1 MPRICT
7 VCDHPE
13 RTAIDRALV
22 AGEVMRNVAER
33 FAISF
38 AALQRHKAN
47 HLPTVLADAKQRQN
61 EARDSHVAAV
71 GVAVQERDKKEE
83 AHALDVM
90 EELGRCFQRVNLL
103 FDACDRWLRD
113 ADDPTRYDIGP
124 RAGDILVT
132 YEEPGPNGKPVR
144 RKEALDRLLAR
155 VEAAGEGVAVD
166 RWESKH
172 ADPRELVLK
181 TAQQLTGQTQLL
193 AKLLGQLDE
202 RPQVNVLMAPE
213 WLQVR
218 AALLMALAPH
228 PEARRAVAAALVTL
242 EGAPAV
248 VAATGP
254 VPATA
259 AGAA

>member
-1 MPRICT
+1 VPRTCT
-7 VCDHPE
+7 VCDHSE

-22 AGEVMRNVAER
+22 VGEAMRNVAER

-47 HLPTVLADAKQRQN
+47 HLPTVLAEAKQRQDQ
-61 EARDSHVAAV
+61 ARDSHVAAI
-71 GVAVQERDKKEE
+71 GDAVQEHAAAEE

-90 EELGRCFQRVNLL
+90 EELRRCFQRVNLL

-132 YEEPGPNGKPVR
+132 YAEPGADGKPVR
-144 RKEALDRLLAR
+144 RKVSLDRLLAR
-155 VEAAGEGVAVD
+155 LDASGATVE

-172 ADPRELVLK
+172 ADPRDLVLK
-181 TAQQLTGQTQLL
+181 AAQQLTTQTQLL

-218 AALLMALAPH
+218 AALLTALVAH
-228 PEARRAVAAALVTL
+228 PEARQAVAAALMAV
-242 EGAPAV
+242 EAPSAI
-248 VAATGP
+248 
-254 VPATA
+254 
-259 AGAA
+259 GAA

>member
-1 MPRICT
+1 MPRPCT
-7 VCDHPE
+7 VCDHSE

-22 AGEVMRNVAER
+22 AGGAMRNVAER

-47 HLPTVLADAKQRQN
+47 HLPTVLAEAKQRQDQ
-61 EARDSHVAAV
+61 AHDSHVVAI
-71 GVAVQERDKKEE
+71 GDAVQERAAAED

-90 EELGRCFQRVNLL
+90 EELRRCFQRVNLL

-132 YEEPGPNGKPVR
+132 YEEPGADGKPVR

-155 VEAAGEGVAVD
+155 VEAAGKGLTVE

-218 AALLMALAPH
+218 AALLTALAPH

-242 EGAPAV
+242 EAAPA
-248 VAATGP
+248 T
-254 VPATA
+254 T
-259 AGAA
+259 GAA

>member
-1 MPRICT
+1 MPRVCT

-13 RTAIDRALV
+13 CTAIDKALV
-22 AGEVMRNVAER
+22 AGEANRIVAKR
-33 FAISF
+33 FASSP
-38 AALQRHKAN
+38 AAVQRHRAN
-47 HLPTVLADAKQRQN
+47 HLPEVLAEAKRRQSASH
-61 EARDSHVAAV
+61 ETHVASV
-71 GVAVQERDKKEE
+71 GVAIQERDAAAQ

-90 EELGRCFQRVNLL
+90 EELQRCFQRVNLL

-124 RAGDILVT
+124 RADDILVT
-132 YEEPGPNGKPVR
+132 YLDQGGGDKPI
-144 RKEALDRLLAR
+144 RKKASLAHLLTIAEGGGAT
-155 VEAAGEGVAVD
+155 VE
-166 RWESKH
+166 RWDTKY

-218 AALLMALAPH
+218 SALLTALASH
-228 PEARRAVAAALVTL
+228 PEARRAVTTALVAL
-242 EGAPAV
+242 EASPALE
-248 VAATGP
+248 VA
-254 VPATA
+254 
-259 AGAA
+259 

>member
-1 MPRICT
+1 
-7 VCDHPE
+7 
-13 RTAIDRALV
+13 
-22 AGEVMRNVAER
+22 
-33 FAISF
+33 
-38 AALQRHKAN
+38 
-47 HLPTVLADAKQRQN
+47 
-61 EARDSHVAAV
+61 
-71 GVAVQERDKKEE
+71 
-83 AHALDVM
+83 
-90 EELGRCFQRVNLL
+90 
-103 FDACDRWLRD
+103 
-113 ADDPTRYDIGP
+113 
-124 RAGDILVT
+124 
-132 YEEPGPNGKPVR
+132 
-144 RKEALDRLLAR
+144 
-155 VEAAGEGVAVD
+155 
-166 RWESKH
+166 
-172 ADPRELVLK
+172 LK

>member
-1 MPRICT
+1 MARPCT
-7 VCDHPE
+7 ICDHPA
-13 RTAIDRALV
+13 RTAIDKVLV
-22 AGEVMRNVAER
+22 AGESMRNVAER

-47 HLPTVLADAKQRQN
+47 HLPEVLAEAKQR
-61 EARDSHVAAV
+61 RDDAHQSHVAAV
-71 GVAVQERDKKEE
+71 GVAVQERDEKEE

-124 RAGDILVT
+124 RADDILVT
-132 YEEPGPNGKPVR
+132 YLEQGAGAGDKPL
-144 RKEALDRLLAR
+144 RKKDSLARLLALAEGGGVT
-155 VEAAGEGVAVD
+155 VE
-166 RWESKH
+166 RWDTKY

-202 RPQVNVLMAPE
+202 RPQINVLMAPE

-218 AALLMALAPH
+218 AALLTALAPYA
-228 PEARRAVAAALVTL
+228 EARQAVAAALVSI
-242 EGAPAV
+242 EVAP
-248 VAATGP
+248 TM
-254 VPATA
+254 
-259 AGAA
+259 GAA

>member
-1 MPRICT
+1 MPRSCT
-7 VCDHPE
+7 VCAHDARE
-13 RTAIDRALV
+13 AIDRALAGGESVSGV
-22 AGEVMRNVAER
+22 ATRYGLSWDAVK
-33 FAISF
+33 
-38 AALQRHKAN
+38 RHGGA
-47 HLPTVLADAKQRQN
+47 HLPKAVVVAQ
-61 EARDSHVAAV
+61 AAV
-71 GVAVQERDKKEE
+71 EE

-90 EELGRCFQRVNLL
+90 EELTRCFQRVNLL

-132 YEEPGPNGKPVR
+132 YEQPGADGKPIR

-155 VEAAGEGVAVD
+155 VEGSGMALE
-166 RWESKH
+166 RWDTKY
-172 ADPRELVLK
+172 ADPRDLVLK

-218 AALLMALAPH
+218 AALLTALAPYA
-228 PEARRAVAAALVTL
+228 EARQAVAAALVSI
-242 EGAPAV
+242 EAAPAI
-248 VAATGP
+248 
-254 VPATA
+254 
-259 AGAA
+259 GAA

>member
-1 MPRICT
+1 MPRSCS

-13 RTAIDRALV
+13 RTAVDRALV
-22 AGEVMRNVAER
+22 AGEAMRNVALR

-47 HLPTVLADAKQRQN
+47 HLPVVLAEAKQRQA
-61 EARDSHVAAV
+61 ESHETHVAAV
-71 GVAVQERDKKEE
+71 GVAVQERTAAEE

-124 RAGDILVT
+124 RADDILVT
-132 YEEPGPNGKPVR
+132 YMEQGNGDKPT
-144 RKEALDRLLAR
+144 RKKDSLARLLAL
-155 VEAAGEGVAVD
+155 AEGGGVMIE
-166 RWESKH
+166 RWDTKY

-193 AKLLGQLDE
+193 AKLLGQLDD
-202 RPQVNVLMAPE
+202 RPQINLLMAPE

-218 AALLMALAPH
+218 TALLMALAPH
-228 PEARRAVAAALVTL
+228 PEARRAVTAALIAL
-242 EGAPAV
+242 EAPAAIG
-248 VAATGP
+248 VA
-254 VPATA
+254 
-259 AGAA
+259 

>member
-1 MPRICT
+1 MPRVCTICT
-7 VCDHPE
+7 RPE
-13 RTAIDRALV
+13 HEAIDRALV
-22 AGEVMRNVAER
+22 GGTACREV
-33 FAISF
+33 
-38 AALQRHKAN
+38 AALYRVSPDAVERHKAA
-47 HLPTVLADAKQRQN
+47 HLPKTLT
-61 EARDSHVAAV
+61 EARQVAD
-71 GVAVQERDKKEE
+71 G

-90 EELGRCFQRVNLL
+90 EELARCFQRVNLL

-132 YEEPGPNGKPVR
+132 YEHPGDDGRPQR
-144 RKEALDRLLAR
+144 RKESLDRLLAR
-155 VEAAGEGVAVD
+155 VEGSGVAVE
-166 RWESKH
+166 RWDTKY

-218 AALLMALAPH
+218 AALLTALAPH
-228 PEARRAVAAALVTL
+228 PEARRAVTAALVSI
-242 EGAPAV
+242 EA
-248 VAATGP
+248 GP
-254 VPATA
+254 VT
-259 AGAA
+259 GAA

>member
-1 MPRICT
+1 MPRPCT
-7 VCDHPE
+7 VCDHSE

-22 AGEVMRNVAER
+22 AGEAMRNVAER

-47 HLPTVLADAKQRQN
+47 HLPALLAEAKQRQDQ
-61 EARDSHVAAV
+61 ARDSHVVAV
-71 GVAVQERDKKEE
+71 GVAVQERAAAED

-90 EELGRCFQRVNLL
+90 EELRRCFQRINLL

-132 YEEPGPNGKPVR
+132 YEEPGADGKPVR
-144 RKEALDRLLAR
+144 RKASLDRLLAR
-155 VEAAGEGVAVD
+155 LEASGAMVE
-166 RWESKH
+166 RWESKQ

-181 TAQQLTGQTQLL
+181 TAQQLTTQTQLL

-202 RPQVNVLMAPE
+202 RPQVNVVVSPE
-213 WLQVR
+213 WAAIR
-218 AALLMALAPH
+218 ATVLVALSPY
-228 PEARRAVAAALVTL
+228 PEARVAVVERLAALDT
-242 EGAPAV
+242 PASG
-248 VAATGP
+248 VA
-254 VPATA
+254 
-259 AGAA
+259 

>member
-1 MPRICT
+1 
-7 VCDHPE
+7 
-13 RTAIDRALV
+13 
-22 AGEVMRNVAER
+22 
-33 FAISF
+33 
-38 AALQRHKAN
+38 
-47 HLPTVLADAKQRQN
+47 
-61 EARDSHVAAV
+61 
-71 GVAVQERDKKEE
+71 
-83 AHALDVM
+83 M
-90 EELGRCFQRVNLL
+90 EELQRCFQRMNLL

-124 RAGDILVT
+124 RASDILVT
-132 YEEPGPNGKPVR
+132 YEEPVSDERTIR
-144 RKEALDRLLAR
+144 RKESLDRLLAR
-155 VEAAGEGVAVD
+155 VEGSRLAVE

-218 AALLMALAPH
+218 VALLTALAPH
-228 PEARRAVAAALVTL
+228 PEARQAVAAALVAL
-242 EGAPAV
+242 EGAPS
-248 VAATGP
+248 AATATGTTAP
-254 VPATA
+254 AAATA

>member
-1 MPRICT
+1 MPR
-7 VCDHPE
+7 VCSVCALPDRE
-13 RTAIDRALV
+13 AIDKALV
-22 AGEVMRNVAER
+22 GGTACREV
-33 FAISF
+33 
-38 AALQRHKAN
+38 AALYRVSPDAVERHKAA
-47 HLPTVLADAKQRQN
+47 HLPKALTETRQ
-61 EARDSHVAAV
+61 AQD
-71 GVAVQERDKKEE
+71 E

-90 EELGRCFQRVNLL
+90 AELTRCFQRVTLL

-124 RAGDILVT
+124 RAGDIRVT
-132 YEEPGPNGKPVR
+132 YEEPGPKGKPVR

-155 VEAAGEGVAVD
+155 VEAADAGLTVE
-166 RWESKH
+166 RWESTH

-218 AALLMALAPH
+218 AALLTALAPYT
-228 PEARRAVAAALVTL
+228 EARQAVAAALVSI
-242 EGAPAV
+242 EAAPAM
-248 VAATGP
+248 
-254 VPATA
+254 
-259 AGAA
+259 GAA

>member
-1 MPRICT
+1 
-7 VCDHPE
+7 
-13 RTAIDRALV
+13 
-22 AGEVMRNVAER
+22 
-33 FAISF
+33 
-38 AALQRHKAN
+38 
-47 HLPTVLADAKQRQN
+47 
-61 EARDSHVAAV
+61 
-71 GVAVQERDKKEE
+71 
-83 AHALDVM
+83 M
-90 EELGRCFQRVNLL
+90 EELQRCFQRVNML

-132 YEEPGPNGKPVR
+132 YEQPGDDGKPQR
-144 RKEALDRLLAR
+144 RKESLDRLLAR
-155 VEAAGEGVAVD
+155 VESAGVAVE

-218 AALLMALAPH
+218 SALLTALASH
-228 PEARRAVAAALVTL
+228 PEARLAVTTALMVV
-242 EGAPAV
+242 EAPSAL
-248 VAATGP
+248 
-254 VPATA
+254 
-259 AGAA
+259 GAA

>member
-1 MPRICT
+1 MPRSCT
-7 VCDHPE
+7 ICDHPQ
-13 RTAIDRALV
+13 RTAIDKALV
-22 AGEVMRNVAER
+22 AGEVMRNVALR

-47 HLPTVLADAKQRQN
+47 HLPGVLAEAKRRQG
-61 EARDSHVAAV
+61 ESHETHVAAV
-71 GVAVQERDKKEE
+71 GIALQERTAAEV
-83 AHALDVM
+83 AHDLDVM

-124 RAGDILVT
+124 RADDILVT
-132 YEEPGPNGKPVR
+132 YLARGTVDGDKPT
-144 RKEALDRLLAR
+144 RKKDSLARLLAL
-155 VEAAGEGVAVD
+155 AEGGGVMIE
-166 RWESKH
+166 RWDTKY

-202 RPQVNVLMAPE
+202 RSQVNVLMAPE

-218 AALLMALAPH
+218 AALLTALAPYA
-228 PEARRAVAAALVTL
+228 EARQAVAAALVSI
-242 EGAPAV
+242 EA
-248 VAATGP
+248 GP
-254 VPATA
+254 VT
-259 AGAA
+259 GAA

>member
-1 MPRICT
+1 VPRSCT

-13 RTAIDRALV
+13 RLAIDKALV
-22 AGEVMRNVAER
+22 AGDVYRYVAKR
-33 FAISF
+33 FAISV

-47 HLPTVLADAKQRQN
+47 HLPVVVAEAKQRQA
-61 EARDSHVAAV
+61 ESHQSHVVAV
-71 GVAVQERDKKEE
+71 GVAVQEHAATEE

-90 EELGRCFQRVNLL
+90 AELTRCFQRVNLL

-132 YEEPGPNGKPVR
+132 YEEPIGDDRTVR
-144 RKEALDRLLAR
+144 RKESLDRLLAR
-155 VEAAGEGVAVD
+155 VEASGLDVT
-166 RWESKH
+166 RWESKY

-181 TAQQLTGQTQLL
+181 TAQQVTGQTQLL

-218 AALLMALAPH
+218 AALLTALAPH
-228 PEARRAVAAALVTL
+228 PEARQAVAAALVSI
-242 EGAPAV
+242 EAAPAM
-248 VAATGP
+248 
-254 VPATA
+254 
-259 AGAA
+259 GAA

>member
-1 MPRICT
+1 MPRTCT
-7 VCDHPE
+7 VCAHDAHE
-13 RTAIDRALV
+13 AIDKALV
-22 AGEVMRNVAER
+22 GGMACREV
-33 FAISF
+33 
-38 AALQRHKAN
+38 AALYRVSPDAVERHKAA
-47 HLPTVLADAKQRQN
+47 HLPKTLV
-61 EARDSHVAAV
+61 EARQMH
-71 GVAVQERDKKEE
+71 EE

-90 EELGRCFQRVNLL
+90 DELTRCFQRVNLL

-132 YEEPGPNGKPVR
+132 YEQPGADGKPIR

-155 VEAAGEGVAVD
+155 VEGSGVALE
-166 RWESKH
+166 RWDTKY

-202 RPQVNVLMAPE
+202 RPQVNVLMASE

-218 AALLMALAPH
+218 AALLTALAPYA
-228 PEARRAVAAALVTL
+228 EARQAVAAALVSI
-242 EGAPAV
+242 ED
-248 VAATGP
+248 GP
-254 VPATA
+254 VT
-259 AGAA
+259 GAA

>member
-1 MPRICT
+1 MPRSCT
-7 VCDHPE
+7 VCEHPQ
-13 RTAIDRALV
+13 RTAIDKAIV
-22 AGEVMRNVAER
+22 GGEANRIIAKR
-33 FAISF
+33 CAISV
-38 AALQRHKAN
+38 AALQRHRAN
-47 HLPTVLADAKQRQN
+47 HLPEVLAEAKQRRAESHQ
-61 EARDSHVAAV
+61 SHVVAV
-71 GVAVQERDKKEE
+71 GVAVQEHAAAEE

-90 EELGRCFQRVNLL
+90 DELTRCFQRVNLL

-132 YEEPGPNGKPVR
+132 YEQPGRDGKPIR
-144 RKEALDRLLAR
+144 RKEALDRLLTR
-155 VEAAGEGVAVD
+155 VEAAGVALE
-166 RWESKH
+166 RWDTKY

-218 AALLMALAPH
+218 AALLTALAPYA
-228 PEARRAVAAALVTL
+228 EARQAVAAALVSI
-242 EGAPAV
+242 EA
-248 VAATGP
+248 GP
-254 VPATA
+254 VTGVA
-259 AGAA
+259 

>member
-1 MPRICT
+1 MPRPCT
-7 VCDHPE
+7 VCDHPQC
-13 RTAIDRALV
+13 TAIDKALV
-22 AGEVMRNVAER
+22 AGEVMRNVALR

-47 HLPTVLADAKQRQN
+47 HLPVVLAEAKQRQG
-61 EARDSHVAAV
+61 ESHETHVAAV
-71 GVAVQERDKKEE
+71 GVALQERTATEE
-83 AHALDVM
+83 AHGLDVM

-124 RAGDILVT
+124 RADDILVIYT
-132 YEEPGPNGKPVR
+132 EQGGGDKPVR
-144 RKEALDRLLAR
+144 KKDSLARLLAM
-155 VEAAGEGVAVD
+155 AEGGGVMIE
-166 RWESKH
+166 RWDTKY

-218 AALLMALAPH
+218 AALLTALAPYA
-228 PEARRAVAAALVTL
+228 EARQAVAAALVSI
-242 EGAPAV
+242 EAAP
-248 VAATGP
+248 TI
-254 VPATA
+254 
-259 AGAA
+259 GAA

>member
-1 MPRICT
+1 MPRSCT
-7 VCDHPE
+7 VCDHPQ
-13 RTAIDRALV
+13 RTAIDKALV
-22 AGEVMRNVAER
+22 AGEVMRNVALR

-47 HLPTVLADAKQRQN
+47 HLPEVLAEAKQWQAN
-61 EARDSHVAAV
+61 AHQLHVAAV
-71 GVAVQERDKKEE
+71 GVAIQDRAVAEE

-90 EELGRCFQRVNLL
+90 EELQRCFQRVNLL

-124 RAGDILVT
+124 RADDILVT
-132 YEEPGPNGKPVR
+132 YLDHSARDANGRPL
-144 RKEALDRLLAR
+144 RKKASLAHLLALAEGSGAM
-155 VEAAGEGVAVD
+155 VE
-166 RWESKH
+166 RWDTKY

-202 RPQVNVLMAPE
+202 RAQVNVLLAPE

-218 AALLMALAPH
+218 STLLMVLAPY
-228 PEARRAVAAALVTL
+228 PEARLAVAGALATL
-242 EGAPAV
+242 GRVPGE
-248 VAATGP
+248 VA
-254 VPATA
+254 
-259 AGAA
+259 

>member
-1 MPRICT
+1 MSRVCT
-7 VCDHPE
+7 VCQHSE
-13 RTAIDRALV
+13 CLAIDRALV
-22 AGEVMRNVAER
+22 GGEAVRLVASR
-33 FAISF
+33 YVPLSKTAV
-38 AALQRHKAN
+38 QRHKDE
-47 HLPTVLADAKQRQN
+47 HLPTTMVQAQA
-61 EARDSHVAAV
+61 AR
-71 GVAVQERDKKEE
+71 EE
-83 AHALDVM
+83 GHALDVM
-90 EELGRCFQRVNLL
+90 EELTRCFQRVNLL

-132 YEEPGPNGKPVR
+132 YEQPGDDGRPQR
-144 RKEALDRLLAR
+144 RKASLDRLLAR
-155 VEAAGEGVAVD
+155 VEGSGVAVE
-166 RWESKH
+166 RWDTKY

-228 PEARRAVAAALVTL
+228 PEARRAVAAALVSF
-242 EGAPAV
+242 EA
-248 VAATGP
+248 GP
-254 VPATA
+254 VT
-259 AGAA
+259 GAA

>member
-1 MPRICT
+1 MPRVCT
-7 VCDHPE
+7 VCAHEE
-13 RTAIDRALV
+13 RAAIDRAV
-22 AGEVMRNVAER
+22 VGGTACREV
-33 FAISF
+33 
-38 AALQRHKAN
+38 AALYRVSADAVERHAAK
-47 HLPTVLADAKQRQN
+47 HLPKMLV
-61 EARDSHVAAV
+61 EARYAA
-71 GVAVQERDKKEE
+71 EE

-132 YEEPGPNGKPVR
+132 YDEPGPKGKPVR

-155 VEAAGEGVAVD
+155 VEAAGEGLTVE

-242 EGAPAV
+242 EAAPS
-248 VAATGP
+248 ATG
-254 VPATA
+254 A
-259 AGAA
+259 A

>member
-1 MPRICT
+1 MPRTCT

-13 RTAIDRALV
+13 RTAVDRALV
-22 AGEVMRNVAER
+22 AGEAMRNVALR

-47 HLPTVLADAKQRQN
+47 HLPGVLAEAKRRQG
-61 EARDSHVAAV
+61 ELHETHVAAV
-71 GVAVQERDKKEE
+71 GVALQERTVAEE
-83 AHALDVM
+83 AYGLDVM
-90 EELGRCFQRVNLL
+90 EELTRCFQRVNLL

-132 YEEPGPNGKPVR
+132 YEEPGADGKTIR

-155 VEAAGEGVAVD
+155 VEGSGMALE
-166 RWESKH
+166 RWDTKY

-218 AALLMALAPH
+218 AALLTALVPYA
-228 PEARRAVAAALVTL
+228 EARQAVAAALVSI
-242 EGAPAV
+242 EAAPAI
-248 VAATGP
+248 
-254 VPATA
+254 
-259 AGAA
+259 GAA

>member
-1 MPRICT
+1 MPRACT
-7 VCDHPE
+7 VCAHRE
-13 RTAIDRALV
+13 HEAIDRSLA
-22 AGEVMRNVAER
+22 AGEAVSGIATRYGLSWDAVK
-33 FAISF
+33 
-38 AALQRHKAN
+38 RHGAS
-47 HLPTVLADAKQRQN
+47 HLPKAV
-61 EARDSHVAAV
+61 VAAQA
-71 GVAVQERDKKEE
+71 VAEE

-90 EELGRCFQRVNLL
+90 EELQRCFQRVNLL
-103 FDACDRWLRD
+103 FDACDRWLSD

-132 YEEPGPNGKPVR
+132 YEKPGDDGKPLR
-144 RKEALDRLLAR
+144 RKEPLDRLLAR
-155 VEAAGEGVAVD
+155 VESSGEGLAVE

-218 AALLMALAPH
+218 AALLTALAPYA
-228 PEARRAVAAALVTL
+228 EARQAVAAALVSI
-242 EGAPAV
+242 EASPAI
-248 VAATGP
+248 
-254 VPATA
+254 
-259 AGAA
+259 GAA